1 MKFSFLTL
9 FPQVIVPYFE
19 SSIMARAIK
28 NGIIEIETINIRD
41 FATNRYK
48 KVDSKL
54 ISGGAGMLLEPY
66 TLYLALQKVLDSRI
80 IFLSPVGAKFSNL
93 DSKRLAKYSHISL
106 VCGRYEGFDE
116 RIIEMFGDE
125 IFSIGDFIL
134 SGGEL
139 AALCM
144 ADSIARNLDS
154 VLGNMESLQGESFE
168 YYNLESKKSRKDSK
182 NTESALATLDSKSL
196 DSKNTKSKSSKIHN
210 NFTKNIESNPHL
222 TPQKKLLESPNFTK
236 SKNFDENFRNFKV
249 ISAFLKG
256 NHAKITDLKLQMS
269 KMKTQYFRPD
279 LI

>member
-9 FPQVIVPYFE
+9 FPQVIIPYFE

-48 KVDSKL
+48 KVDSAL
-54 ISGGAGMLLEPY
+54 ISGGAGMLLEPF
-66 TLYLALQKVLDSRI
+66 TLHLALQKVLDSRI

-116 RIIEMFGDE
+116 RIIELYASE

-139 AALCM
+139 AAMCM
-144 ADSIARNLDS
+144 ADSIARNVES
-154 VLGNMESLQGESFE
+154 VLGNIESLQGESYE
-168 YYNLESKKSRKDSK
+168 YY
-182 NTESALATLDSKSL
+182 
-196 DSKNTKSKSSKIHN
+196 
-210 NFTKNIESNPHL
+210 NIESNL
-222 TPQKKLLESPNFTK
+222 QKPQKKLLEAPNFTK
-236 SKNFDENFRNFKV
+236 SKNFDEKFENFKV

-256 NHAKITDLKLQMS
+256 NHARITDLKLQMS

>member
-125 IFSIGDFIL
+125 IFSVGDFIL

-182 NTESALATLDSKSL
+182 KIES
-196 DSKNTKSKSSKIHN
+196 
-210 NFTKNIESNPHL
+210 KNIESNPHL
-222 TPQKKLLESPNFTK
+222 TPQKKLLEAPNFTK
-236 SKNFDENFRNFKV
+236 CKNFDEKFENFKV

-256 NHAKITDLKLQMS
+256 NHATITDLKLQMS